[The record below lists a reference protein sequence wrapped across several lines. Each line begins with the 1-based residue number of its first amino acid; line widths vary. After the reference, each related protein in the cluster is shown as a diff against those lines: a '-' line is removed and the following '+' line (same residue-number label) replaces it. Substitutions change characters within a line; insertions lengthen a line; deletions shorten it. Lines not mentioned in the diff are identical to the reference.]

1 MSDRRLLSCCAHRRQ
16 KENKMTHCP
25 APARP
30 LTKLTAV
37 VLSVAASGLAL
48 SLAGCATQNAN
59 TTAPIEQRL
68 PQPNEA
74 LVRAAYVYAF
84 PLMMTDALL
93 QTTSALAPAGTFMHQ
108 RTLEDEALPTGVRAR
123 VDMLAS
129 SAFVDLR
136 NGPVVLSLPDVGR
149 RHIWVALHDGWSD
162 VFESLGNRTT
172 GARAAHY
179 AITPPGWEGPLPAGV
194 KQVAAPTSLVWVVA
208 RTQVA
213 GPRDQAAARRVQ
225 DRYRI
230 TPLDAFG
237 KTTLRETEAE
247 AKVDADKATDL
258 DVSLD
263 AARRRVTA
271 LDANSYFT
279 RFAELLKSNP
289 PHAADSTMLQSLR
302 NLGLVPGA
310 PFDAKAM
317 STANLKVMDGGV
329 AAARDTLALAVN
341 QPPLTQ
347 NGWFIPRLIG
357 AYGLDYA
364 QRAIVAWNGG
374 GTDLPQDMLIATA
387 KDDASGMALD
397 STHRYVLHFDRNQ
410 LPPENAGW
418 AIAALSPTGQSRRT
432 VERRRP
438 RNVLSE
444 ADHPRL
450 NRDGSLDIL
459 IQRTPPKGMRNNW
472 LPPPTGPFVLRLQ
485 LTWPKE
491 AALDASWLP
500 PAVQRQDAALQ

>member
-1 MSDRRLLSCCAHRRQ
+1 
-16 KENKMTHCP
+16 MTHCP
-25 APARP
+25 APVRL
-30 LTKLTAV
+30 LTKRAAV
-37 VLSVAASGLAL
+37 ALSVVASAL
-48 SLAGCATQNAN
+48 TLGLAGCSTQNAAA
-59 TTAPIEQRL
+59 TAPIEQRL
-68 PQPNEA
+68 PKPNEA
-74 LVRAAYVYAF
+74 LVRSAYVYAF

-123 VDMLAS
+123 VDVLAS

-136 NGPVVLSLPDVGR
+136 NGPVVPSLPDAGR
-149 RHIWVALHDGWSD
+149 RHLWVALHDGWND

-179 AITPPGWEGPLPAGV
+179 AITPPGWEGTLPTGV
-194 KQVAAPTSLVWVVA
+194 KQIAAPTSLVWVVA

-213 GPRDQAAARRVQ
+213 GPRDLTAARRVQ

-237 KTTLRETEAE
+237 KTSLRDAEAE
-247 AKVDADKATDL
+247 TKVNTDKATDL
-258 DVSLD
+258 DVSMD

-279 RFAELLKSNP
+279 RFAELLKDNP

-302 NLGLVPGA
+302 DLGIVPGA
-310 PFDAKAM
+310 PFDAKAV
-317 STANLKVMDGGV
+317 TAANLKAMDGGV
-329 AAARDTLALAVN
+329 AAARETLSLAVK
-341 QPPLTQ
+341 QPPITQ
-347 NGWFIPRLIG
+347 NGWFIPRMVG

-387 KDDASGMALD
+387 KTDTNGIALD
-397 STHRYVLHFDRNQ
+397 STHRYVLHFERNQ

-418 AIAALSPTGQSRRT
+418 AIAALSPGGQPRST
-432 VERRRP
+432 AERP
-438 RNVLSE
+438 GLRNMLSE

-459 IQRTPPKGMRNNW
+459 IQRAPPKGMRNNW
-472 LPPPTGPFVLRLQ
+472 LPPPTGPFLLRLQ

-500 PAVQRQDAALQ
+500 PAVQRRDAATP

>member
-1 MSDRRLLSCCAHRRQ
+1 
-16 KENKMTHCP
+16 MTHCP
-25 APARP
+25 ARARR
-30 LTKLTAV
+30 LIQLAAAA
-37 VLSVAASGLAL
+37 LSVMAL
-48 SLAGCATQNAN
+48 TLAGCSTQNAEI
-59 TTAPIEQRL
+59 TAPVEQRL

-74 LVRAAYVYAF
+74 LVRSAYVYAF
-84 PLMMTDALL
+84 PLMMTDALV

-123 VDMLAS
+123 VDVLAS

-149 RHIWVALHDGWSD
+149 RHIWVALHDGWND

-179 AITPPGWEGPLPAGV
+179 AITPPGWEGTLPAGV
-194 KQVAAPTSLVWVVA
+194 KQIAAPTSLVWIVA

-213 GPRDQAAARRVQ
+213 GRRDEAAVRRVQ

-230 TPLDAFG
+230 TPLETLG
-237 KTTLRETEAE
+237 KPAAREAE
-247 AKVDADKATDL
+247 ADAKVNTDKATDF
-258 DVSLD
+258 DISLD

-279 RFAELLKSNP
+279 RFAELLKDNP
-289 PHAADSTMLQSLR
+289 PHPADSTMLESLR
-302 NLGLVPGA
+302 ELGLMPGK
-310 PFDAKAM
+310 PFDAKAV
-317 STANLKVMDGGV
+317 SAANLKVMDGGV
-329 AAARDTLALAVN
+329 AAARETLAIAAK

-347 NGWFIPRLIG
+347 NGWVIPRMIG

-387 KDDASGMALD
+387 TTDANGIALD
-397 STHRYVLHFDRNQ
+397 STHRYVLHFEHNQ

-418 AIAALSPTGQSRRT
+418 AVAAVQQPRRT
-432 VERRRP
+432 VERP
-438 RNVLSE
+438 GLRNVLSE
-444 ADHPRL
+444 ADRPRL

-459 IQRTPPKGMRNNW
+459 IQRAPPKGGMRNNW
-472 LPPPTGPFVLRLQ
+472 LPAPTGPFLLRMQ

-491 AALDASWLP
+491 AALDGSWLP
-500 PAVQRQDAALQ
+500 PGLQRRDPALP

>member
-1 MSDRRLLSCCAHRRQ
+1 
-16 KENKMTHCP
+16 MTHCP

-30 LTKLTAV
+30 LTKLAAV
-37 VLSVAASGLAL
+37 ALSAAASALTL
-48 SLAGCATQNAN
+48 SLTGCSTQNAN
-59 TTAPIEQRL
+59 TTATATAPIEQRL

-123 VDMLAS
+123 VDTLAS

-136 NGPVVLSLPDVGR
+136 NGPIVLSLPDVSR

-172 GARAAHY
+172 GARAGHY
-179 AITPPGWEGPLPAGV
+179 AITPPGWEGTLPAGV
-194 KQVAAPTSLVWVVA
+194 KQIAAPTSLVWVVA

-237 KTTLRETEAE
+237 KTALREAE
-247 AKVDADKATDL
+247 AETKVDANKATDL

-289 PHAADSTMLQSLR
+289 PHTADSTMLQSLR
-302 NLGLVPGA
+302 DLGLVPGA

-317 STANLKVMDGGV
+317 STTNLKVMDGGV

-347 NGWFIPRLIG
+347 NGWFIPRMIG

-364 QRAIVAWNGG
+364 LRAIVAWNGG

-387 KDDASGMALD
+387 NADANGMALD
-397 STHRYVLHFDRNQ
+397 GTHRYVLHFDRNQ

-418 AIAALSPTGQSRRT
+418 AVAALSPTGQPRGT
-432 VERRRP
+432 VERP
-438 RNVLSE
+438 SLRNMLSE

-459 IQRTPPKGMRNNW
+459 IQRAPPKGMRNNW
-472 LPPPTGPFVLRLQ
+472 LPPPTGPFLLRLQ

-500 PAVQRQDAALQ
+500 PAVQRRDTAQQ

>member
-1 MSDRRLLSCCAHRRQ
+1 
-16 KENKMTHCP
+16 MTHCP

-30 LTKLTAV
+30 LTKLAAV
-37 VLSVAASGLAL
+37 ALSVAASALTL
-48 SLAGCATQNAN
+48 SLTGCSTQNAA

-84 PLMMTDALL
+84 PLMMSDALV

-108 RTLEDEALPTGVRAR
+108 RTLDDEALPTGVRAR
-123 VDMLAS
+123 VDVLAS

-136 NGPVVLSLPDVGR
+136 NGPVVLSLPDAGR
-149 RHIWVALHDGWSD
+149 RHLWVALHDGWND

-179 AITPPGWEGPLPAGV
+179 AITPPGWEGTLPTGV
-194 KQVAAPTSLVWVVA
+194 KQIAAPTSLVWVVA

-213 GPRDQAAARRVQ
+213 GPRDLTAARRIQ

-230 TPLDAFG
+230 TPLEAFS
-237 KTTLRETEAE
+237 KSTLREAEAE
-247 AKVDADKATDL
+247 TKVNTDKATDL

-279 RFAELLKSNP
+279 RFAELLKDNP

-302 NLGLVPGA
+302 DLGIVPGA
-310 PFDAKAM
+310 PFDAKAV
-317 STANLKVMDGGV
+317 SAANLKVMEGGV
-329 AAARDTLALAVN
+329 AAARETLALAVK
-341 QPPLTQ
+341 QPPVTQ
-347 NGWFIPRLIG
+347 NGWFIPRMVG

-387 KDDASGMALD
+387 TTDVNGMALD
-397 STHRYVLHFDRNQ
+397 STHRYVLHFERNQ

-418 AIAALSPTGQSRRT
+418 AVAALSAAGQPRRAS
-432 VERRRP
+432 ERP
-438 RNVLSE
+438 GLRNVLSE
-444 ADHPRL
+444 ADRPRL

-459 IQRTPPKGMRNNW
+459 IQRAPPKGMRNNW
-472 LPPPTGPFVLRLQ
+472 LPPPTGPFLLRMQ

-491 AALDASWLP
+491 AALDASWQP
-500 PAVQRQDAALQ
+500 PAVQRRDAATQ

>member
-1 MSDRRLLSCCAHRRQ
+1 
-16 KENKMTHCP
+16 MTHCP

-30 LTKLTAV
+30 LTKLAAV
-37 VLSVAASGLAL
+37 ALSVTAWALAL
-48 SLAGCATQNAN
+48 SLAGCSTQNAS
-59 TTAPIEQRL
+59 TTATARIEQRL

-108 RTLEDEALPTGVRAR
+108 RTPEDEALPTGVRAR
-123 VDMLAS
+123 VDVLAS

-136 NGPVVLSLPDVGR
+136 NGPVVLSLPDAGR

-179 AITPPGWEGPLPAGV
+179 AITPPGWEGTLPAGV
-194 KQVAAPTSLVWVVA
+194 KQIAAPTSLVWVVA

-237 KTTLRETEAE
+237 KTALREPEAE

-302 NLGLVPGA
+302 DLGLVPGA
-310 PFDAKAM
+310 PFDAKAV
-317 STANLKVMDGGV
+317 STTNLKVLEGGV
-329 AAARDTLALAVN
+329 TAARDTLALAVT

-347 NGWFIPRLIG
+347 NGWFIPRMIG

-387 KDDASGMALD
+387 KADANGMALD
-397 STHRYVLHFDRNQ
+397 STHRYVLHFDRDQ
-410 LPPENAGW
+410 LPPANAGW

-432 VERRRP
+432 VERRSL

-459 IQRTPPKGMRNNW
+459 IQRAPPKGMRNNW
-472 LPPPTGPFVLRLQ
+472 LPPPTGPFLLRLQ
-485 LTWPKE
+485 MTWPKE

-500 PAVQRQDAALQ
+500 PGVQRHDATLQ

>member
-1 MSDRRLLSCCAHRRQ
+1 
-16 KENKMTHCP
+16 MTHCP
-25 APARP
+25 APAHP
-30 LTKLTAV
+30 LTKLAAV
-37 VLSVAASGLAL
+37 ALSVAASALTL
-48 SLAGCATQNAN
+48 SLTGCSTPNAN

-108 RTLEDEALPTGVRAR
+108 RTLEDETLPTGVRAR

-179 AITPPGWEGPLPAGV
+179 AITPPGWEGTLPAGV
-194 KQVAAPTSLVWVVA
+194 KQIAAPTSLVWVVA

-213 GPRDQAAARRVQ
+213 GPRDEAAARRVQ
-225 DRYRI
+225 NRYRI

-237 KTTLRETEAE
+237 KTTPREAEAE

-258 DVSLD
+258 DISLD

-279 RFAELLKSNP
+279 RFAELLKANP
-289 PHAADSTMLQSLR
+289 PHPADSTMLESLR
-302 NLGLVPGA
+302 DLGIVPGT
-310 PFDAKAM
+310 PFDAKAV
-317 STANLKVMDGGV
+317 SAANLKVMDAGV
-329 AAARDTLALAVN
+329 AAARETLAIAAK
-341 QPPLTQ
+341 QPPITQ
-347 NGWFIPRLIG
+347 NGWFIPRMIG

-387 KDDASGMALD
+387 TMDVNGMALD
-397 STHRYVLHFDRNQ
+397 STHRYVLHFERNQ

-418 AIAALSPTGQSRRT
+418 AVTALSAVGQPRRT
-432 VERRRP
+432 VERP
-438 RNVLSE
+438 GLRNVLSE
-444 ADHPRL
+444 ADRPRL
-450 NRDGSLDIL
+450 NRDGSLDLL
-459 IQRTPPKGMRNNW
+459 IQRTPPNGERRNW
-472 LPPPTGPFVLRLQ
+472 LPPPVGPFLLRMQ

-500 PAVQRQDAALQ
+500 PAVQRRDPSPQ

>member
-1 MSDRRLLSCCAHRRQ
+1 
-16 KENKMTHCP
+16 MTHS
-25 APARP
+25 PARARQ
-30 LTKLTAV
+30 LTQLAAAA
-37 VLSVAASGLAL
+37 LSVMAL
-48 SLAGCATQNAN
+48 TLAGCATQNAV

-74 LVRAAYVYAF
+74 LVRSAYVYAF
-84 PLMMTDALL
+84 PLMMTDALA
-93 QTTSALAPAGTFMHQ
+93 QTTSALAPTGTFMHQ
-108 RTLEDEALPTGVRAR
+108 RTLEDETLPTGVRAR
-123 VDMLAS
+123 VDVLAS

-136 NGPVVLSLPDVGR
+136 NGPGVLRLPDVGR

-172 GARAAHY
+172 GIRATHY
-179 AITPPGWEGPLPAGV
+179 AITPPGWEGTLPAGV
-194 KQVAAPTSLVWVVA
+194 KPIASPTNLDWLVA

-213 GPRDQAAARRVQ
+213 GQRDAAAAHRVQ

-230 TPLDAFG
+230 TPLEAFG
-237 KTTLRETEAE
+237 KPAARDAE
-247 AKVDADKATDL
+247 AKVNADKATDF

-279 RFAELLKSNP
+279 RFAELLKANP
-289 PHAADSTMLQSLR
+289 PHPADSTMLESLR
-302 NLGLVPGA
+302 DLGIVPGT
-310 PFDAKAM
+310 PFDAKAV
-317 STANLKVMDGGV
+317 SAANLKVMDAGV
-329 AAARDTLALAVN
+329 AAARETLAIAAK
-341 QPPLTQ
+341 QPPITQ
-347 NGWFIPRLIG
+347 NGWFIPRMIG

-387 KDDASGMALD
+387 TMDVNGMALD
-397 STHRYVLHFDRNQ
+397 STHRYVLHFERNQ

-418 AIAALSPTGQSRRT
+418 AVTALSAVGQPRRT
-432 VERRRP
+432 VERP
-438 RNVLSE
+438 GLRNVLSE
-444 ADHPRL
+444 ADRPRL
-450 NRDGSLDIL
+450 NRDGSLDLL
-459 IQRTPPKGMRNNW
+459 IQRTPPNGERRNW
-472 LPPPTGPFVLRLQ
+472 LPPPVGPFLLRMQ

-500 PAVQRQDAALQ
+500 PAVQRRDPSPQ

>member
-1 MSDRRLLSCCAHRRQ
+1 
-16 KENKMTHCP
+16 MTHCP
-25 APARP
+25 APAHP
-30 LTKLTAV
+30 LTKLAAV
-37 VLSVAASGLAL
+37 ALSVAASALTL
-48 SLAGCATQNAN
+48 SLTGCSTPNAN

-108 RTLEDEALPTGVRAR
+108 RTLEDETLPTGVRAR

-179 AITPPGWEGPLPAGV
+179 AITPPGWEGTLPAGV
-194 KQVAAPTSLVWVVA
+194 KQIAAPTSLVWVVA

-213 GPRDQAAARRVQ
+213 GPRDEAAARRVQ
-225 DRYRI
+225 NRYRI

-237 KTTLRETEAE
+237 KTTPREAEAE

-258 DVSLD
+258 DISLD

-289 PHAADSTMLQSLR
+289 PHAADSAMLQSLR
-302 NLGLVPGA
+302 DLGLVPGA
-310 PFDAKAM
+310 PFDAKAV
-317 STANLKVMDGGV
+317 SAANLKALEGGV

-347 NGWFIPRLIG
+347 NGWFIPRIIG

-387 KDDASGMALD
+387 KADASGMALD

-418 AIAALSPTGQSRRT
+418 AVAALSPIGQPRRT
-432 VERRRP
+432 VERP
-438 RNVLSE
+438 GLRNVLSE

-459 IQRTPPKGMRNNW
+459 IQRAPPKGMRNNW
-472 LPPPTGPFVLRLQ
+472 LPPPTGPFLLRLQ

-500 PAVQRQDAALQ
+500 PAVQRRDTAQQ

>member
-1 MSDRRLLSCCAHRRQ
+1 
-16 KENKMTHCP
+16 MTHCH

-30 LTKLTAV
+30 LSKLAAV
-37 VLSVAASGLAL
+37 ALSVVASALTL
-48 SLAGCATQNAN
+48 SLSLSGCATQNAN

-74 LVRAAYVYAF
+74 LVRSAYVYAF

-123 VDMLAS
+123 VDVLAS

-149 RHIWVALHDGWSD
+149 RHIWVALHDGWND
-162 VFESLGNRTT
+162 VFETLGNRTT
-172 GARAAHY
+172 SARAAHY
-179 AITPPGWEGPLPAGV
+179 AITPPGWEGSLPAGV
-194 KQVAAPTSLVWVVA
+194 KQIAAPTNLVWIVA

-213 GPRDQAAARRVQ
+213 SQRDEPAARRVQ
-225 DRYRI
+225 DRYRV
-230 TPLDAFG
+230 TPLEAFG
-237 KTTLRETEAE
+237 KAAAREAE
-247 AKVDADKATDL
+247 ADAKVDADKATDL

-279 RFAELLKSNP
+279 RFAELFKDNP
-289 PHAADSTMLQSLR
+289 PHAADSAMLQSLR
-302 NLGLVPGA
+302 NLGIVPGA
-310 PFDAKAM
+310 PFDAKAV
-317 STANLKVMDGGV
+317 SAGNLKVMDAGV
-329 AAARDTLALAVN
+329 AAARETLALAVK
-341 QPPLTQ
+341 QPSITQ
-347 NGWFIPRLIG
+347 NGWFIPRMIG
-357 AYGLDYA
+357 VYGLDYA
-364 QRAIVAWNGG
+364 QRAIVAWDGAG
-374 GTDLPQDMLIATA
+374 VDLPQDALIARATT
-387 KDDASGMALD
+387 DANGQALD
-397 STHRYVLHFDRNQ
+397 STHRYVLHFERNQ

-418 AIAALSPTGQSRRT
+418 AIAAIQQPRRT
-432 VERRRP
+432 SDRSSL
-438 RNVLSE
+438 RNLLSE

-459 IQRTPPKGMRNNW
+459 IQRAPPKGMRNNW
-472 LPPPTGPFVLRLQ
+472 LPPPVGAFMLRMQ

-491 AALDASWLP
+491 AALDGTWLP
-500 PAVQRQDAALQ
+500 PAVQKRE

>member
-1 MSDRRLLSCCAHRRQ
+1 
-16 KENKMTHCP
+16 MTHCP
-25 APARP
+25 ARTRR
-30 LTKLTAV
+30 LTQLAAAA
-37 VLSVAASGLAL
+37 LSVMAL
-48 SLAGCATQNAN
+48 TLAGCSTQNAE
-59 TTAPIEQRL
+59 TTAPVEQRL

-74 LVRAAYVYAF
+74 LVRSAYVYAF
-84 PLMMTDALL
+84 PLMMTDALV

-123 VDMLAS
+123 VDVLAS

-149 RHIWVALHDGWSD
+149 RHIWVALHDGWND

-179 AITPPGWEGPLPAGV
+179 AITPPGWDGTLPPGV
-194 KQVAAPTSLVWVVA
+194 KQIAAPTHLVWVVA
-208 RTQVA
+208 RTQVTRQ
-213 GPRDQAAARRVQ
+213 RDEAAARRVQ

-230 TPLDAFG
+230 TPLEAFG
-237 KTTLRETEAE
+237 KPAARDAE
-247 AKVDADKATDL
+247 AAARVNTDKATDF

-279 RFAELLKSNP
+279 RFAELLKDNP
-289 PHAADSTMLQSLR
+289 PHPADSTMLESLR
-302 NLGLVPGA
+302 DLGLVPGK
-310 PFDAKAM
+310 PFDAKAV
-317 STANLKVMDGGV
+317 SAPNLKVMDAGV
-329 AAARDTLALAVN
+329 AAARETLMIAAK
-341 QPPLTQ
+341 QPPITQ
-347 NGWFIPRLIG
+347 NGWFIPRMIG

-364 QRAIVAWNGG
+364 QRAIVAWSGG
-374 GTDLPQDMLIATA
+374 GTDLPQDMFIATA
-387 KDDASGMALD
+387 TTDTNGMALD
-397 STHRYVLHFDRNQ
+397 STHRYVLHFERNQ

-418 AIAALSPTGQSRRT
+418 AVAAIQQPRRT
-432 VERRRP
+432 VERP
-438 RNVLSE
+438 GLRNVLSE

-459 IQRTPPKGMRNNW
+459 IQRTPPKGERRNW
-472 LPPPTGPFVLRLQ
+472 LPAPTGPFLLRMQ

-491 AALDASWLP
+491 AALDGSWLP
-500 PAVQRQDAALQ
+500 PGVQRRDPAQP

>member
-1 MSDRRLLSCCAHRRQ
+1 
-16 KENKMTHCP
+16 MTHCP
-25 APARP
+25 ARARR
-30 LTKLTAV
+30 LTQLAAAA
-37 VLSVAASGLAL
+37 LSVMAL
-48 SLAGCATQNAN
+48 TLAGCSTQNTL

-74 LVRAAYVYAF
+74 LVRSAYVYAF
-84 PLMMTDALL
+84 PLMMTDALV
-93 QTTSALAPAGTFMHQ
+93 QTTSALATTGTFMHQ

-123 VDMLAS
+123 VDVLAS

-149 RHIWVALHDGWSD
+149 RHIWVALHDGWND

-179 AITPPGWEGPLPAGV
+179 AITPPGWDGTLPSGV
-194 KQVAAPTSLVWVVA
+194 KQIAAPTNLVWVVA

-213 GPRDQAAARRVQ
+213 SQRDEAAAHRVQ

-230 TPLDAFG
+230 APLETFG
-237 KTTLRETEAE
+237 KPAARETEAKANTE
-247 AKVDADKATDL
+247 KATDF

-279 RFAELLKSNP
+279 RFAELLKDNP
-289 PHAADSTMLQSLR
+289 PHPADSTMLESLR
-302 NLGLVPGA
+302 ELGIVPGM
-310 PFDAKAM
+310 PFDAKAV
-317 STANLKVMDGGV
+317 SAANLKVMDGGV
-329 AAARDTLALAVN
+329 AAARETLAMAAK
-341 QPPLTQ
+341 QPPITQ
-347 NGWFIPRLIG
+347 NGWFIPRMIG

-387 KDDASGMALD
+387 TMDANGMALD
-397 STHRYVLHFDRNQ
+397 STHRYVLHFERNQ

-418 AIAALSPTGQSRRT
+418 AVAAVQQPRRT
-432 VERRRP
+432 VERP
-438 RNVLSE
+438 GLRNVLSE
-444 ADHPRL
+444 ADRPRL

-459 IQRTPPKGMRNNW
+459 IQRAPPKGERRNW
-472 LPPPTGPFVLRLQ
+472 LPPPVGPFLLRMQ

-500 PAVQRQDAALQ
+500 PAVQRRDPAPQ